1 MIFQSGHLKVNQ
13 ILCFLLAAYLLNISV
28 DAPDVLSNKA
38 EDLTF
43 NDQES
48 VIEIVVEKILDF
60 ENSIQEL
67 DDNDTEQQSPIKKNL
82 QIDYYIL
89 QSNIPES
96 LLHNPSFSDPVC
108 LWKSQEVKSLFSE
121 NTNPPPE
128 V

>member
-1 MIFQSGHLKVNQ
+1 MILQSGPIKINQ

-28 DAPDVLSNKA
+28 DAPDVLSNKT

-43 NDQES
+43 NDLES

-60 ENSIQEL
+60 ENSIKEL
-67 DDNDTEQQSPIKKNL
+67 DDNDTEHQSPIKKNL
-82 QIDYYIL
+82 QIDHYIL

-108 LWKSQEVKSLFSE
+108 LWKSQKVKSSFSE
-121 NTNPPPE
+121 NTYPPPE

>member
-1 MIFQSGHLKVNQ
+1 MILQSGPIKINQ

-28 DAPDVLSNKA
+28 DAPDVLSNKT

-43 NDQES
+43 NDLES

-67 DDNDTEQQSPIKKNL
+67 DDNDTEHQSPIKKNL
-82 QIDYYIL
+82 QIDHYIL

-96 LLHNPSFSDPVC
+96 LLHNPSFSNPVF
-108 LWKSQEVKSLFSE
+108 LWKSQKVKSSFSE
-121 NTNPPPE
+121 NTYPPPE

>member
-1 MIFQSGHLKVNQ
+1 MILQSGPFKINQ

-28 DAPDVLSNKA
+28 DAPDVLSNKT

-82 QIDYYIL
+82 QIDHYIL
-89 QSNIPES
+89 QSTIAAC
-96 LLHNPSFSDPVC
+96 LLKRHSFSNPVC
-108 LWKSQEVKSLFSE
+108 LWKSQKIKSPFSE
-121 NTNPPPE
+121 NTYPPPE